1 MIRRCVRFGN
11 RAVFSAG
18 RVPIGSCPQVA
29 RGLGAWRFGACR
41 DYTFRFRN
49 RSKKT
54 FLSTPAFPLRLWCNR
69 NRNTPKAHCH
79 FHAGNCGESV
89 HPSHLPARSTFPSM
103 AAPRPAAGHKSNIPP
118 KSRCR
123 FGPTAPAACRAGTHR
138 RRSILSRAFSDQS
151 RVTKRCHAR
160 A

>member
-49 RSKKT
+49 RSKNDIPFDASFSSKT
-54 FLSTPAFPLRLWCNR
+54 LVQSQSQHAQGSLPFSCRQLRRECASFTLTSSKYFSQYGRSSSSGWSQKQHSTQVAMPFWSNRACCMSCRYSSPAIDP
-69 NRNTPKAHCH
+69 
-79 FHAGNCGESV
+79 
-89 HPSHLPARSTFPSM
+89 FPSV
-103 AAPRPAAGHKSNIPP
+103 
-118 KSRCR
+118 
-123 FGPTAPAACRAGTHR
+123 F
-138 RRSILSRAFSDQS
+138 
-151 RVTKRCHAR
+151 
-160 A
+160 